1 MKKKILCLLGVM
13 LLSMFISS
21 NVYATEVF
29 EADNNV
35 TQKGDYSSTRFI
47 AGNNV
52 LSKAN
57 IDGIS
62 FIAGNEVR
70 LEGKSSYGF
79 VAGNNIII
87 GSDAIIGR
95 DIYIAG
101 NTITID
107 TNIKRDLRVGGEL
120 VDISGITIGGD
131 AYIASEEIKLDKDT
145 VVTGKLYYPE
155 DAKVSGLKDA
165 KVGSVKLMKSKDIE
179 TRDTATFKDKV
190 MDFIISVAASFIVMM
205 ILFYLIPNTKEKL
218 EKVDLNVSS
227 ILKLVGIGLVVL
239 IVVPI
244 IALIGLFTGVLTP
257 IALITICLYVIF
269 IYLSSLLGY
278 YIVGNVIVS
287 KTLEKGNSYLAL
299 FLGII
304 VVKLVKLIPVIG
316 GLVSAL
322 LLFYGIG
329 LIYKYIISIR
339 K

>member
-1 MKKKILCLLGVM
+1 MQRYFVNEFDNNTFKLNEDDTYHITKVMRMKVKDSIEVVYNNELYICEINSFTPYVTCSILEKVNESFIEQPKVIIAQAIVKEQKMDYILQKSCELGV
-13 LLSMFISS
+13 
-21 NVYATEVF
+21 
-29 EADNNV
+29 
-35 TQKGDYSSTRFI
+35 YSIVPFQAERSI
-47 AGNNV
+47 
-52 LSKAN
+52 
-57 IDGIS
+57 
-62 FIAGNEVR
+62 
-70 LEGKSSYGF
+70 
-79 VAGNNIII
+79 
-87 GSDAIIGR
+87 
-95 DIYIAG
+95 
-101 NTITID
+101 
-107 TNIKRDLRVGGEL
+107 
-120 VDISGITIGGD
+120 
-131 AYIASEEIKLDKDT
+131 IKLDKDT

-190 MDFIISVAASFIVMM
+190 MDFIISVAASFIVM
-205 ILFYLIPNTKEKL
+205 IVLFYLIPNTKEKL
-218 EKVDLNVSS
+218 EKVDLKVSS

-278 YIVGNVIVS
+278 YIVGNVIIS

-299 FLGII
+299 FCGII
-304 VVKLVKLIPVIG
+304 IVKLVKLIPVIG